1 MEPDMKIK
9 FRVFLPLVQSAI
21 AVSLLI
27 IGSRREGPK
36 YAQFWPPEG
45 VLVNCIDL
53 PAMFARRIAAF
64 GFEAIRLPTRIS
76 VIADAFVFWAA
87 LIVLWYAIGSA
98 LEARQNLPR
107 LIRNGVARV
116 IADIL
121 VVGAAFVIRPLIGIV
136 WTTTHAL
143 SKGFAI
149 VDVSLV
155 SAWILALP
163 VICVRDLIQTTVQVR
178 SERARER

>member
-1 MEPDMKIK
+1 MKIK

-45 VLVNCIDL
+45 VLVDCINL

-64 GFEAIRLPTRIS
+64 GFEAIRLPARIS
-76 VIADAFVFWAA
+76 IIADAFVFWAA

-98 LEARQNLPR
+98 LEAKQNLPR

-121 VVGAAFVIRPLIGIV
+121 VVGAAFAMRPLVGIV

-143 SKGFAI
+143 SKVYATA
-149 VDVSLV
+149 DVSFV
-155 SAWILALP
+155 SGWILALP